1 MTCLSEKIIPHENQR
16 RRENLLISG
25 QIDQGSGDTWRNH
38 IFTCWATTPIHKL
51 ASKQSDSRD
60 ISQNLFQYG
69 LGSAWLGKAPLFFT
83 QLVRK
88 FGELRSPDDKLS
100 LFLDSLSMSQPL
112 SRFLLSV
119 FFILLGVHSVSAVK
133 AQSALM
139 MKFMN
144 TGMTHNGMSSAEF
157 NSALVALQEQA

>member
-1 MTCLSEKIIPHENQR
+1 LTQSHIHLLGYNSDTQTRLETVGLPRYISKSFPVRVGLSLTGE
-16 RRENLLISG
+16 S
-25 QIDQGSGDTWRNH
+25 
-38 IFTCWATTPIHKL
+38 
-51 ASKQSDSRD
+51 
-60 ISQNLFQYG
+60 
-69 LGSAWLGKAPLFFT
+69 PLFFT
-83 QLVRK
+83 QLVSK
-88 FGELRSPDDKLS
+88 FGVIRSPDDKLS

-119 FFILLGVHSVSAVK
+119 FVILLGVHSVSAVK